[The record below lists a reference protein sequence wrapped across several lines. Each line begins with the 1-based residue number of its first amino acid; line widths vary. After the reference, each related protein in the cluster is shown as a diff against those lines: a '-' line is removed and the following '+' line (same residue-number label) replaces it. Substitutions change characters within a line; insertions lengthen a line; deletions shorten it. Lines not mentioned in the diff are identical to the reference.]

1 MPIRA
6 EVHLDLTW
14 DERLRLDLE
23 IPDHYTRNVLWEAVQ
38 SLPTSLHDIV
48 VMRYGIESESK
59 TVTAHTMP
67 DIAAKRNIR
76 KQSIEQAMLRTKLQ
90 ILQSLLQTEK
100 GE

>member
-1 MPIRA
+1 MPFRA
-6 EVHLDLTW
+6 EVHLDLAW

-23 IPDHYTRNVLWEAVQ
+23 IPDYFTRSVLWEAVQ
-38 SLPTSLHDIV
+38 SLPPMMHDIV

-59 TVTAHTMP
+59 TVTAHTTP
-67 DIAAKRNIR
+67 DISAKRNIR